1 VRLHVQE
8 HDIDPN
14 SPVVYMALS
23 LLCYSQ
29 NGLVPELMYL
39 PSPKQIVDFIK
50 VFGEETVRTPTRDEF
65 SRDLVAALAAHHTM
79 VERQSFLR
87 AHGTKEAGILTRS
100 NWAPAA
106 AAPRGFDVKCGVARL
121 QAIRRL
127 DRYER
132 RANSRRK
139 RALSELSQLCQ
150 VPTFR

>member
-1 VRLHVQE
+1 MKGRTYIRRTNASFLTNPIQAEERSIKAKTFRRVVRLHVQE

-79 VERQSFLR
+79 VERQ
-87 AHGTKEAGILTRS
+87 
-100 NWAPAA
+100 
-106 AAPRGFDVKCGVARL
+106 
-121 QAIRRL
+121 
-127 DRYER
+127 
-132 RANSRRK
+132 
-139 RALSELSQLCQ
+139 
-150 VPTFR
+150 